1 MKIPIIYILS
11 VAMLFASLTACGRTA
26 PQQAPA
32 ATSTPAPEPAATP
45 TPEPLADTEPEPE
58 EMSQAELTKLFQGAY
73 DSRSYT
79 TFNTEQ
85 ESINF
90 ELQYIEVEA
99 EIAKKTLPPDYT
111 EQYALWRAEQEE
123 AQKPADS
130 SEPVQQPQQSPP
142 AQNVNKKELD
152 QDLVDAGFTAIENP
166 DVDGGYEYVNEN
178 IEVTEDRG
186 STTDPARQ
194 GTKEDLTAGAE
205 QWDPFQNTLGVT
217 LEYG

>member
-1 MKIPIIYILS
+1 MKRAIIYTFT

-26 PQQAPA
+26 PQPEPA

-58 EMSQAELTKLFQGAY
+58 EMSQAELTKLFRETY
-73 DSRSYT
+73 DSRLYS

-130 SEPVQQPQQSPP
+130 SEPVQREPVQQQPPQQQQQAKPVQSKPQQQKP
-142 AQNVNKKELD
+142 KIEIEEDKFKGSSSGSEEIEL
-152 QDLVDAGFTAIENP
+152 TRK
-166 DVDGGYEYVNEN
+166 DV
-178 IEVTEDRG
+178 
-186 STTDPARQ
+186 ST
-194 GTKEDLTAGAE
+194 GVK
-205 QWDPFQNTLGVT
+205 DPFHSDLGVT
-217 LEYG
+217 LDYG